1 MARICDRLGT
11 RDQCSPVSLRPPRP
25 RTSSRKLLKAESH
38 SPTALSR
45 GSALTLTEADTRAK
59 LIDPALREAGWEE
72 DHIRREVKV
81 TDGRLY
87 LVGNEA
93 HRRKP
98 LWADYVLLWE
108 GIPIAVVEAKD
119 DSHHVAAGLQQAKS
133 YSEMLDVRFAYSSN
147 GKGFVEFDYHE
158 NTERQLAIDAFPTPD
173 DLASRLWDQGALP
186 SEGNPILYPYN
197 TSMGLQPRYYQDV
210 AVRRALQA
218 IEDGQRSLLLA
229 LATGTGKTYIA
240 SQIAW
245 KLYQTKRVQRVL
257 FLVDRIFLRD
267 QAFNDFSFFA
277 GPGGDPRYAIEGELP
292 QHSAIYFGMYQ
303 SLYGD
308 GGGTPLFRGVPRD
321 FFDLIVI
328 DECHRSG
335 FGTWREILDY
345 FQDAVQL
352 GLTAT
357 PKRKDNVDTYAYFGE
372 PVYSYSLGQGIQDGF
387 LATYK
392 VHKVDTNLDEAGGVN
407 VEDAVIA
414 GADLFVPEGTEEL
427 KSFYSVAEFE
437 QKISLPD
444 WTERICQHLAAT
456 LSASDPTE
464 KTIVFCVNMD
474 HALDV
479 RQYLQNHFAHLGY
492 SDYAVR
498 IVSEEPYA
506 TSLLEDFRDPY
517 RETPVLAT
525 TVDLLSTGVDIP
537 SVRNLVFIKPVGS
550 AVVFKQA
557 VGRGTRLDP
566 ITKKTWFRIID
577 YTNATRLF
585 DDWDRPLGEPEEL
598 PPKPWNGIIRLQV
611 IDSETTDRIA
621 SAWAIAVAAP
631 NEQVQFSPE
640 GNNLLAQ
647 ELPPRFVS
655 VHVGAPN
662 HNARRVRLPATV
674 ETEAE
679 LAVVE
684 LRPVKEASDRIV
696 LAGVEVE
703 IATETILTVDATG
716 QQMSVSEYLAYAK
729 GALRQR
735 VESTE
740 DLRVTWLDGEHR
752 EQLLNELEHDGIH
765 LSLIADLEG
774 VHDADAHDV
783 VNHVAFSG
791 PLVRRAERAD
801 AFLNHNGYWLREL
814 SKEKRNIAMELV
826 AAYRDGGIDQLDRQI
841 LRLDRFAPFG
851 GAVGVIK
858 ALGGSAALDILL
870 GELRE
875 RLYPPIKEAA

>member
-1 MARICDRLGT
+1 M
-11 RDQCSPVSLRPPRP
+11 
-25 RTSSRKLLKAESH
+25 
-38 SPTALSR
+38 
-45 GSALTLTEADTRAK
+45 
-59 LIDPALREAGWEE
+59 
-72 DHIRREVKV
+72 KV
-81 TDGRLY
+81 TEGRLY
-87 LVGNEA
+87 LVGNET

-98 LWADYVLLWE
+98 LWADYVLSSDGL
-108 GIPIAVVEAKD
+108 PIAVIEAKD

-133 YSEMLDVRFAYSSN
+133 YAQMLDLRFAYSSN
-147 GKGFVEFDYHE
+147 GKGFVEFDFHE
-158 NTERQLAIDAFPTPD
+158 NTERQLGIADFPSP
-173 DLASRLWDQGALP
+173 LVLRGRLEDQGALP
-186 SEGNPILYPYN
+186 PQGDPVFYPYS
-197 TSMGLQPRYYQDV
+197 TATGLQPRYYQDV
-210 AVRRALQA
+210 AVRRALRA
-218 IEDGQRSLLLA
+218 IEDGQTRLLLA

-257 FLVDRIFLRD
+257 FLADRIFLRD
-267 QAFNDFSFFA
+267 QAFNDFAFFA
-277 GPGGDPRYAIEGELP
+277 GPGGDPRYAVDGELS
-292 QHSAIYFGMYQ
+292 QHSALYFGMYQ
-303 SLYGD
+303 SLYAD
-308 GGGTPLFRGVPRD
+308 RDGTPLFRHVSPD

-345 FQDAVQL
+345 FEQAVHL

-392 VHKVDTNLDEAGGVN
+392 VHRVNTNLDQAGGVN

-414 GADLFVPEGTEEL
+414 GADLFVPEGAEEL
-427 KSFYSVAEFE
+427 KPFYSVTEFE

-456 LSASDPTE
+456 LSASDPME

-479 RQYLQNHFAHLGY
+479 RQLLQNHFAHLGY

-498 IVSEEPYA
+498 IVSEEPYT

-517 RETPVLAT
+517 RQAPVVAT

-537 SVRNLVFIKPVGS
+537 SVRNIVFIKPVGS
-550 AVVFKQA
+550 VVVFKQT

-566 ITKKTWFRIID
+566 VTQKTWFRIID
-577 YTNATRLF
+577 YTGATRLF

-598 PPKPWNGIIRLQV
+598 PPKPWEGVVRLQV
-611 IDSETTDRIA
+611 IDSDTTERVP

-631 NEQVQFSPE
+631 NEQVQFGVQGE
-640 GNNLLAQ
+640 ELVAR
-647 ELPPRFVS
+647 ELPELSLS

-662 HNARRVRLPATV
+662 YNARRVRLLATA
-674 ETEAE
+674 EDEAE

-684 LRPVKEASDRIV
+684 LRPVKEAGERIV
-696 LAGVEVE
+696 LAGVEVD

-716 QQMSVSEYLAYAK
+716 QQMTVAEYLAYTK
-729 GALRQR
+729 GALQERL
-735 VESTE
+735 ESPE
-740 DLRVTWLDGEHR
+740 DLRVTWLDPGHR
-752 EQLLNELEHDGIH
+752 KQLVSELEHEGVH
-765 LSLIADLEG
+765 LSLVADLQG
-774 VHDADAHDV
+774 THDADGHDV
-783 VNHVAFSG
+783 IKHLAFSG
-791 PLVRRAERAD
+791 PLVRRAERVD
-801 AFLNHNGYWLREL
+801 AFLNHNGDWLAQL
-814 SKEKRNIAMELV
+814 PKEKRAIVLEL
-826 AAYRDGGIDQLDRQI
+826 ADAYRDGGIDQLDRQI
-841 LRLDRFAPFG
+841 LRLDRFAQFG

-858 ALGGSAALDILL
+858 TLGGSAALDTLL
-870 GELRE
+870 RELQE
-875 RLYPPIKEAA
+875 RLYPPLKEAA